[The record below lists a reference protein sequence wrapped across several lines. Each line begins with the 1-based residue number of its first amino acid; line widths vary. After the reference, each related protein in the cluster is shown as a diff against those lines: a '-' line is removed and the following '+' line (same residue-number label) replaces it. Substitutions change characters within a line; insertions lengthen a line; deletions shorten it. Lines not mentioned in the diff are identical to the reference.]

1 MNENRQEQNKK
12 SKKRGILGKIILA
25 ILIIILLLLGYRCA
39 VSRDDDKTLKDT
51 NVASLDYEDEVDAIT
66 EIDLDKRQEAVNA
79 KVEEGMMNVNY
90 SPNAVFKGKVSQ
102 SFNVKNIKNN
112 HGPIVF
118 ELFDENGTSIY
129 QSKMIGTGY
138 EINCIELNQK
148 LSKGTHDGTIK
159 VRYAEGGNVV
169 AAFPITIEVK

>member
-102 SFNVKNIKNN
+102 N
-112 HGPIVF
+112 P
-118 ELFDENGTSIY
+118 
-129 QSKMIGTGY
+129 TGVWR
-138 EINCIELNQK
+138 
-148 LSKGTHDGTIK
+148 D
-159 VRYAEGGNVV
+159 
-169 AAFPITIEVK
+169 